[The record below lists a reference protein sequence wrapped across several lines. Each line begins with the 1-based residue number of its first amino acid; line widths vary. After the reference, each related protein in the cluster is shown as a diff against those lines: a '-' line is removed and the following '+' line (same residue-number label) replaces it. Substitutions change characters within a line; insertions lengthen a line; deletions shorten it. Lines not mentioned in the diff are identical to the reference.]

1 MELMLACLSPCASTR
16 EGIEE
21 AAWEAC
27 GKAGGRASGA
37 ASSLVWDPRCSCL
50 SLAPAIN
57 CLDVFLHGN
66 PLRGVGV
73 QARVHDLVPPD
84 YHDFL
89 KKVGH
94 LLGLLLGALDDNL
107 IVDGEDGDSSGT
119 LAPPLVEESKGE
131 L

>member
-1 MELMLACLSPCASTR
+1 VELMLAGLSTCESTR

-21 AAWEAC
+21 AVWEAC

-37 ASSLVWDPRCSCL
+37 ASSLVWDPRCSYL

-57 CLDVFLHGN
+57 CLDVYLHGN

-89 KKVGH
+89 KKGGH
-94 LLGLLLGALDDNL
+94 LLGLLLGARHDQL
-107 IVDGEDGDSSGT
+107 VVGEVV
-119 LAPPLVEESKGE
+119 LVTASRQ
-131 L
+131 LL

>member
-1 MELMLACLSPCASTR
+1 MELMLAGLSPCESTR

-21 AAWEAC
+21 AVWEAY

-50 SLAPAIN
+50 CLGPAIDY
-57 CLDVFLHGN
+57 LDIYLHGN

-84 YHDFL
+84 DHDFL

-94 LLGLLLGALDDNL
+94 NLGPLLGARHDQL
-107 IVDGEDGDSSGT
+107 VVGEVV
-119 LAPPLVEESKGE
+119 LVIASRQ
-131 L
+131 LL

>member
-1 MELMLACLSPCASTR
+1 MSKNALQ
-16 EGIEE
+16 
-21 AAWEAC
+21 
-27 GKAGGRASGA
+27 KGRASACGINSHRNA
-37 ASSLVWDPRCSCL
+37 DPRCSWL

-57 CLDVFLHGN
+57 CLDVYLHGN

-94 LLGLLLGALDDNL
+94 LLGLLLGARHDQL
-107 IVDGEDGDSSGT
+107 VVGEVV
-119 LAPPLVEESKGE
+119 LVTASRQ
-131 L
+131 LL